1 MVYIL
6 LLIIVILLVIY
17 FRLYH
22 HYRRNVGKVTFMF
35 DALENVD
42 YAFHFPEDVR
52 SRDDAMLNAALNRI
66 KMIMEKYH
74 TETTEREK
82 YYELIIDSVDTGIM
96 VVDSRGSV
104 LQHNLAAL
112 KLLHLEALTHI
123 VQIGDQM
130 TQSRFSIHESYTV
143 LKGKRVK
150 IVSFSDINNELN
162 NEELDAWIKLIR
174 VLTHEIMNTITPVVS
189 LSQTLVPKVPRGEVR
204 EGLST
209 ISSAGRDLLHF
220 VDNYR
225 KFTHIP
231 SPSPTLY
238 YVKPFLERMARLC
251 PHRVEV
257 QVSPGDLIVQADESL
272 IAHVITN
279 LLKNA
284 VEAGNKTTVITM
296 HAYTDATEAVCID
309 VTNNGKMISDDV
321 AQHVFIP
328 FFTTK
333 VTGSGIGLSLSKQI
347 MRVSGGSLSLIRD
360 KEHHL
365 TTFRLLFP

>member
-6 LLIIVILLVIY
+6 LIVTGALLAVH

-22 HYRRNVGKVTFMF
+22 HYRRNVKKVTFMF

-42 YAFHFPEDVR
+42 YTFHFPEDAR

-66 KMIMEKYH
+66 KTIMEKYH
-74 TETTEREK
+74 AETAEREK
-82 YYELIIDSVDTGIM
+82 YYELIINSVDTGIM
-96 VVDSRGSV
+96 VVDSRGNV
-104 LQHNLAAL
+104 LQHNQAAL
-112 KLLHLEALTHI
+112 RLLHLEALTHL

-130 TQSRFSIHESYTV
+130 TQLRFSIHESYTV

-150 IVSFSDINNELN
+150 IVAFSDINNELN

-204 EGLST
+204 EGLDT

-251 PHRVEV
+251 PHSVEV
-257 QVSPGDLIVQADESL
+257 QVFPGDLIVQADERL

-284 VEAGNKTTVITM
+284 VEACKETSVISM
-296 HAYTDATEAVCID
+296 HAYTDAAEAVCID
-309 VTNNGKMISDDV
+309 VTNNGETIPDDI

-333 VTGSGIGLSLSKQI
+333 MTGSGIGLSLSKQI
-347 MRVSGGSLSLIRD
+347 MRVSGGSLSLVRD
-360 KEHHL
+360 KERHL